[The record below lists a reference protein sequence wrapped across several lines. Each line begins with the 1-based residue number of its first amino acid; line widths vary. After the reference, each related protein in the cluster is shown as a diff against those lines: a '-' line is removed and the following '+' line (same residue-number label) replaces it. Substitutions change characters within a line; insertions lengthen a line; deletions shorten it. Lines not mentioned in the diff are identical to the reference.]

1 MAALLDFSKG
11 RSMQPR
17 TTRTATIAAALVV
30 AAGIGAGGG
39 AATYAALSD
48 EGTRTVISSPA
59 TVESPQ
65 PAASTSESNSVSE
78 VYEQTYKSVVEIT
91 SISGQ
96 STPFGGEERAQGQGS
111 GFVYDDEGHIVTNQ
125 HVVDGADTVS
135 VRLWD
140 GSTYDGTVVGSDPST
155 DLAVI
160 KVDAPANVLQPL
172 ALGNS
177 DDLTVGETVVALGS
191 PFGLEGT
198 VTSGIVSALHRQMTA
213 PNNFTINDS
222 IQTDAAINHGN
233 SGGPLVNGAG
243 EVVGVNAQIESES
256 GGSDGIGFAIPSKTV
271 ESIVPQIIAN
281 GSVEHAYL
289 GVGVAELSQSVAE
302 ELGVPAGVALT
313 DVRQGS
319 PAAEAGL
326 EAATGSATV
335 DGQSYPTGGD
345 VITALDGNAVK
356 TGAELQNAVDAKRP
370 GDSISITYTRDGQS
384 QTVEITL
391 GTRPA

>member
-1 MAALLDFSKG
+1 MK
-11 RSMQPR
+11 PR

-30 AAGIGAGGG
+30 AAGVGAGGG

-48 EGTRTVISSPA
+48 EGTRTVIRPA
-59 TVESPQ
+59 AATQTAE
-65 PAASTSESNSVSE
+65 PAASTSESMSVSE
-78 VYEQTYKSVVEIT
+78 IYEKTSKSVVEIT
-91 SISGQ
+91 SISSE
-96 STPFGGEERAQGQGS
+96 STPFGQEEQAQGQGS
-111 GFVYDDEGHIVTNQ
+111 GFVYDAEGHIVTNQ
-125 HVVDGADTVS
+125 HVVDGAQTVS
-135 VRLWD
+135 VRFWD

-155 DLAVI
+155 DLAVV

-177 DDLTVGETVVALGS
+177 DDLTVGEPVVALGS

-256 GGSDGIGFAIPSKTV
+256 GGSDGIGFAIPSKTI
-271 ESIVPQIIAN
+271 ESIVPQIVAD

-289 GVGVAELSQSVAE
+289 GVGVTEINQSVAE
-302 ELGVPAGVALT
+302 ELGIPAGVELT
-313 DVRQGS
+313 DVRDGG

-326 EAATGSATV
+326 QAAEGSATV

-345 VITALDGNAVK
+345 VITAVDGKAIA
-356 TGAELQNAVDAKRP
+356 TGAELQNAVDAKKP
-370 GDSISITYTRDGQS
+370 GDSISLTYTRDGQS
-384 QTVEITL
+384 HTVDITL
-391 GTRPA
+391 ATRPA

>member
-1 MAALLDFSKG
+1 MK
-11 RSMQPR
+11 PR

-30 AAGIGAGGG
+30 AAGVGAGGG

-48 EGTRTVISSPA
+48 EGTRTIIRPA
-59 TVESPQ
+59 AATQTAE
-65 PAASTSESNSVSE
+65 PAASTSESMSVSE
-78 VYEQTYKSVVEIT
+78 IYEQTSKSVVEIT
-91 SISGQ
+91 SISSE
-96 STPFGGEERAQGQGS
+96 STPFGQEEQAKGQGS
-111 GFVYDDEGHIVTNQ
+111 GFVFDAEGHIVTNQ
-125 HVVDGADTVS
+125 HVVDGVQTVS
-135 VRLWD
+135 VRFWD

-155 DLAVI
+155 DLAVV

-177 DDLTVGETVVALGS
+177 DDLTVGEPVVALGS

-256 GGSDGIGFAIPSKTV
+256 GGSDGIGFAIPSKTI
-271 ESIVPQIIAN
+271 ESIVPQIIAD

-289 GVGVAELSQSVAE
+289 GVGVTEINQSVAE
-302 ELGVPAGVALT
+302 ELGIPAGVELT
-313 DVRQGS
+313 DVRDGG

-326 EAATGSATV
+326 QAAEGSATV

-345 VITALDGNAVK
+345 VITAVDGKAIA
-356 TGAELQNAVDAKRP
+356 TGAELQNAVDAKKP
-370 GDSISITYTRDGQS
+370 GDSISLTYTRDGQS
-384 QTVEITL
+384 HTVDITL
-391 GTRPA
+391 ATRPA